1 MIYRRLGNSVKY
13 SLKYL
18 TLTIAALLS
27 FSTNAQIGVGAN
39 FGIEAECYSGDVT
52 SGAGTDDW
60 YLGTSGSGVVDEATA
75 LAMGYAAQLAANNNI
90 AFDLRQSLPNYYENN
105 GYLWYSTR
113 YGRDYVNQGSQDLT
127 TFTGGKNGQNP
138 TTQWGTSSGTLPAK
152 TDIVDAAVHMRR
164 DGILTTDDLWVDL
177 VISTL
182 DNSGNHFV
190 DFELFVSELQQ
201 SDPGFTN
208 SGTQEGHTA
217 WEFDAG
223 GNVTQIGDMIVGFA
237 FSGGGVSGVDIR
249 LWVRR
254 SVFNPGTSPGGTSTF
269 TWGSNISG
277 GSTYG
282 YGQIV
287 VPVGSIL
294 SHVNTVSVAAPP
306 WGTTNTSGYTATYSA
321 GNLAEVGLNFRALGF
336 DPELLFGGGAA
347 CDSPFSAVLTKSRT
361 SSSFTSTLKDFSG
374 PYDFLGSAS
383 GTQVNTAII
392 DPGDF
397 DSCNTGET
405 FTLEAE
411 FDSSVAEYYW
421 YSLTPGVVFP
431 ANGLDEIS
439 GANMTT
445 VTIDTPGDYQL
456 GIAPLPGCTPVTD
469 PANILAVD
477 ASPCAIDDYFVV
489 LENSLLT
496 DPNNTL
502 GVVAND
508 VDLEN
513 DIDTSTLNNSG
524 LLQPSNGTI
533 SIIAGVLRYQ
543 PDPNYVG
550 IDTFEYEICDSS
562 SPSLCDIAMV
572 IVYVSSD
579 TDNDGIAD
587 TSDLDDDNDGIPDSE
602 ELGTIINNDQ
612 PACGGETT
620 LDFSSP
626 AVLESGTDLQQGAVY
641 RIANITAGTDALITI
656 AQVFNATV
664 VNVDRNVT
672 SPESFKPQT
681 GFSFAN
687 AGDRGYIEYKI
698 QFVTSGGSSPVVIP
712 KLFINFND
720 IDGNTNYSEE
730 NWADNP
736 ATYTIDN
743 PTELTMTT
751 DGSWVLGSG
760 STIDHP
766 ASTSIDPEVNFA
778 VNYNSKS
785 EIVLRVGALAHV
797 DGASSSARSHSI
809 EFACVTNY
817 VSPET
822 YGIDSDSDGI
832 SNQIDLDSD
841 NDGIYDAEEAGH
853 GQAYVAG
860 VVTSTY
866 GPNGLADVVET
877 VAESGVINYTIRNT
891 DGTDPPDYLDTDSD
905 DDGCVDANEAY
916 SSATADSDDNGHYSS
931 GLPPSVTADGLV
943 SAASYGTPGDLD
955 SNSTHDYRE
964 NTAPAISAQP
974 TDTTACPGCNATYT
988 AAGTN
993 LDTFQWQVY
1002 NGSIWVDLSD
1012 AGIYS
1017 GTQTATLLL
1026 TNVTTA
1032 ENNNQYRLLVDD
1044 SAYICGPVASNT
1056 ANLLVRVNS
1065 IITNRRIT
1073 YRVNKN

>member
-13 SLKYL
+13 SLTFL
-18 TLTIAALLS
+18 TLTIAALIS

-127 TFTGGKNGQNP
+127 TFAGGKNGDNP
-138 TTQWGTSSGTLPAK
+138 TTQWGAAPGSLPAK

-201 SDPGFTN
+201 SGSGFTN

-237 FSGGGVSGVDIR
+237 FSGGGVSSIDIR

-254 SVFNPGTSPGGTSTF
+254 SVFNPGTSPGGTSSF
-269 TWGSNISG
+269 TWGTNISG

-294 SHVNTVSVAAPP
+294 SHVNTVSVTAPP

-374 PYDFLGSAS
+374 PYDFLGSSAF
-383 GTQVNTAII
+383 GQVNTAII

-397 DSCNTGET
+397 DSCATGES

-411 FDSSVAEYYW
+411 FDSSVAEYVW

-439 GANMTT
+439 GVNMTS

-469 PANILAVD
+469 PDDILAVD
-477 ASPCAIDDYFVV
+477 AAPCAIDDYFIV
-489 LENSLLT
+489 LENSLAT

-502 GVVAND
+502 AVLTND
-508 VDLEN
+508 TDLEN
-513 DIDTSTLNNSG
+513 DIDPLSLNNGG
-524 LLQPSNGTI
+524 LLQPSNGTVAI
-533 SIIAGVLRYQ
+533 VAGVLTYE
-543 PDPNYVG
+543 PDPDYVG
-550 IDTFEYEICDSS
+550 TDTFEYQICDSS
-562 SPSLCDIAMV
+562 DPALCDIAQVVM
-572 IVYVSSD
+572 YVTSD
-579 TDNDGIAD
+579 SDNDGIGD

-602 ELGTIINNDQ
+602 ELGTIINNEQ

-626 AVLESGTDLQQGAVY
+626 ASLESGTDLQQGAVY
-641 RIANITAGTDALITI
+641 RIANITTGTDALVTI

-681 GFSFAN
+681 GFSFPN

-698 QFVTSGGSSPVVIP
+698 QFVTSGGSTPVVIP

-736 ATYTIDN
+736 ATYTVDN
-743 PTELTMTT
+743 PTELTMST
-751 DGSWVLGSG
+751 DGSWVLGTG

-778 VNYNSKS
+778 VNFNSKS
-785 EIVLRVGALAHV
+785 EIVLRVGALARV
-797 DGASSSARSHSI
+797 DGASSAARSHSI

-822 YGIDSDSDGI
+822 YGIDNDSDGI

-853 GQAYVAG
+853 NLANTGG
-860 VVTSTY
+860 RISGPY
-866 GPNGLADVVET
+866 GINGLADAVET
-877 VAESGVINYTIRNT
+877 TAESGIINYTIRNT

-916 SSATADSDDNGHYSS
+916 SSANADSDDNGHYGS
-931 GLPPSVTADGLV
+931 GLPPTVTVDGLV

-955 SNSTHDYRE
+955 TNSTHDYRE

-974 TDTTACPGCNATYT
+974 TDATACPGCNTSFT
-988 AAGTN
+988 VAGTN

-1012 AGIYS
+1012 AGIYN

-1032 ENNNQYRLLVDD
+1032 ENNNQYRVLVDD
-1044 SAYICGPVASNT
+1044 SAYLCGPVISNT
-1056 ANLLVRVNS
+1056 AELLVRTNT